1 MTAEN
6 RQSQQFADSAPSI
19 EPAPNAA
26 QFDAAVPN
34 QEPPWRQCPRPAVAP
49 DASAPSVSVII
60 PARNAEGTI
69 AEALES
75 VRAQDYPGR
84 VEVIVADGSDTPA
97 MRGLLQGRYPWVR
110 VVPNPH
116 QVIAPGVNA
125 ALEAATGEVVAR
137 CDAHTILPPD
147 YLRLAVA
154 TLEETRAANVGGR
167 QRSFGTTFFERAVSC
182 ALDTLLGTGRARFR
196 VGGPEGPDNTVYLGV
211 FWRKTL
217 DAAGGYDPSLDCAE
231 DYELN
236 CRLRKNGGV
245 VWFDPK
251 LMVDYRARDTLW
263 SLARQY
269 FGYGRWK
276 RVVLWRHPQAALPRH
291 FAAPLLVLGLAGS
304 AGLGW
309 AGAPWLAAAL
319 VPVAYL
325 CALVATTLAAGICQ
339 REPAALVLPVVLVTM
354 HLSWGLG
361 FFLPLFRTARRGA
374 PTARAK
380 PAPAE
385 IAESAAIP
393 NQQAPWWQCP
403 RPAVAPDA
411 SAPSVS
417 VIIPARNA
425 EGTIAEA
432 LESVRAQ
439 DYPGRVEVIV
449 ADGSDTPAMRGLLQG
464 RYPWVRVVP
473 NPHQVIAPGV
483 NAALEA
489 ATGEVVARCDAHT
502 ILPPDYLRLAVATL
516 EETRAANVGGR
527 QRSFGTTFFE
537 RAVSCALD
545 TLLGTGRAR
554 FRVGGPEGPDNT
566 VYLGV
571 FWRKTLDAAGGY
583 DPSLDC
589 AEDYELNCRLRKNGG
604 VVWFDPKLMVD
615 YRARDT
621 LWSLARQY
629 FGYGRWKRVV
639 LWRHPQ
645 AALPRH
651 FAAPLLVLG
660 LAGSAGLGWA
670 GAPWLAAALVPV
682 AYLCALVATTLAA
695 GICQREPAA
704 LVLPVVLVTMHLSW
718 GLGFFLPL
726 FRTARSEQNA
736 AEAPVD
742 PTAAAAPPARDEQ
755 AVSEAKAV
763 S

>member
-6 RQSQQFADSAPSI
+6 RQSQQFVADSDPSI
-19 EPAPNAA
+19 EPALNAA
-26 QFDAAVPN
+26 QFGAAVSN
-34 QEPPWRQCPRPAVAP
+34 QQSWQCPRPAIAL
-49 DASAPSVSVII
+49 DASAPGVSVII

-84 VEVIVADGSDTPA
+84 VEVVVADGSDTPA
-97 MRGLLQGRYPWVR
+97 MMELLRQRYPWVR
-110 VVPNPH
+110 VVPNPCR
-116 QVIAPGVNA
+116 VIAPGVNA
-125 ALEAATGEVVAR
+125 ALEVATGEVVAR

-147 YLRLAVA
+147 YLRLAVE

-167 QRSFGTTFFERAVSC
+167 QRPFGTTFFERAVSC

-217 DAAGGYDPSLDCAE
+217 DAAGGYDSSLDCAE

-251 LMVDYRARDTLW
+251 LMVDYRARDTWW

-269 FGYGRWK
+269 FSYGRWK

-309 AGAPWLAAAL
+309 TGAPWLAAAL
-319 VPVAYL
+319 VPFAYL
-325 CALVATTLAAGICQ
+325 CALAATTLAAGIRQ
-339 REPAALVLPVVLVTM
+339 REPAALILPVVLATM

-361 FFLPLFRTARRGA
+361 FFLPLFRTARRAA
-374 PTARAK
+374 PPARAK
-380 PAPAE
+380 PTLAE
-385 IAESAAIP
+385 SAESAAVS
-393 NQQAPWWQCP
+393 NQQSWQCP
-403 RPAVAPDA
+403 RPAIALDA
-411 SAPSVS
+411 SAPGVS

-439 DYPGRVEVIV
+439 DYPGRVEVVV
-449 ADGSDTPAMRGLLQG
+449 ADGSDTPAMMELLRQ

-473 NPHQVIAPGV
+473 NPCRVIAPGV
-483 NAALEA
+483 NAALEV

-502 ILPPDYLRLAVATL
+502 ILPPDYLRLAVETL

-527 QRSFGTTFFE
+527 QRPFGTTFFE

-583 DPSLDC
+583 DSSLDC

-621 LWSLARQY
+621 WWSLARQY
-629 FGYGRWKRVV
+629 FSYGRWKRVV

-660 LAGSAGLGWA
+660 LAGSAGLGWT
-670 GAPWLAAALVPV
+670 GAPWLAAALVPF
-682 AYLCALVATTLAA
+682 AYLCALAATTLAA
-695 GICQREPAA
+695 GIRQREPAA
-704 LVLPVVLVTMHLSW
+704 LILPVVLVTMHLSW

-726 FRTARSEQNA
+726 FRTAQR
-736 AEAPVD
+736 
-742 PTAAAAPPARDEQ
+742 AAPPARVEQ
-755 AVSEAKAV
+755 AVSEA
-763 S
+763 

>member
-6 RQSQQFADSAPSI
+6 RQSQQFADSDPSI
-19 EPAPNAA
+19 EPALNAA
-26 QFDAAVPN
+26 QFGVAVSN
-34 QEPPWRQCPRPAVAP
+34 QQSWQCPRPAIAL
-49 DASAPSVSVII
+49 DASAPGVSVII

-84 VEVIVADGSDTPA
+84 VEVVVADGSDTPA
-97 MRGLLQGRYPWVR
+97 MMELLRQRYPWVR
-110 VVPNPH
+110 VVPNPCR
-116 QVIAPGVNA
+116 VIAPGVNA
-125 ALEAATGEVVAR
+125 ALEVATGEVVAR

-147 YLRLAVA
+147 YLRLAVE

-167 QRSFGTTFFERAVSC
+167 QRPFGTTFFERAVSC

-217 DAAGGYDPSLDCAE
+217 DAAGGYDSSLGGAE

-251 LMVDYRARDTLW
+251 LMVDYRARDTWW

-269 FGYGRWK
+269 FSYGRWK

-309 AGAPWLAAAL
+309 TGAPWLAAAL
-319 VPVAYL
+319 VPFAYL
-325 CALVATTLAAGICQ
+325 CALAATTLAAGIRQ
-339 REPAALVLPVVLVTM
+339 REPAALILPVVLATM

-361 FFLPLFRTARRGA
+361 FFLPLFRTARRAA
-374 PTARAK
+374 PLVRAK
-380 PAPAE
+380 PTLAE
-385 IAESAAIP
+385 SAESAAVS
-393 NQQAPWWQCP
+393 NQQSWQCP
-403 RPAVAPDA
+403 RPAIALDA
-411 SAPSVS
+411 SAPGVS

-439 DYPGRVEVIV
+439 DYPGRVEVVV
-449 ADGSDTPAMRGLLQG
+449 ADGSDTPAMMELLRQ

-473 NPHQVIAPGV
+473 NPCRVIAPGV
-483 NAALEA
+483 NAALEV

-502 ILPPDYLRLAVATL
+502 ILPPDYLRLAVETL

-527 QRSFGTTFFE
+527 QRPFGTTFFE

-583 DPSLDC
+583 DSSLGG

-621 LWSLARQY
+621 WWSLARQY
-629 FGYGRWKRVV
+629 FSYGRWKRVV

-660 LAGSAGLGWA
+660 LAGSAGLGWT
-670 GAPWLAAALVPV
+670 GAPWLAAALVPF
-682 AYLCALVATTLAA
+682 AYLCALAATTLAA
-695 GICQREPAA
+695 GIRQREPAA
-704 LVLPVVLVTMHLSW
+704 LILPVVLVTMHLSW

-726 FRTARSEQNA
+726 FRTAQC
-736 AEAPVD
+736 
-742 PTAAAAPPARDEQ
+742 AAPPARVEQ
-755 AVSEAKAV
+755 AVSEA
-763 S
+763 

>member
-6 RQSQQFADSAPSI
+6 RQSQQFADSDPSI
-19 EPAPNAA
+19 EPALNAA
-26 QFDAAVPN
+26 QFGAAVSN
-34 QEPPWRQCPRPAVAP
+34 QQAPWWQCPRPAIAP
-49 DASAPSVSVII
+49 DASAPSVSVIM

-84 VEVIVADGSDTPA
+84 VEVVVADGSDTPA
-97 MRGLLQGRYPWVR
+97 MMKLLQQRYPWVR
-110 VVPNPH
+110 VVPNPCR
-116 QVIAPGVNA
+116 VIAPGVNA
-125 ALEAATGEVVAR
+125 ALEVATGEVVAR

-147 YLRLAVA
+147 YLRLAVE

-167 QRSFGTTFFERAVSC
+167 QRPFGTTFFERAVSC

-217 DAAGGYDPSLDCAE
+217 DSAGGYDSSLDGAE

-251 LMVDYRARDTLW
+251 LMVDYRARDTWW

-319 VPVAYL
+319 VPFAYL
-325 CALVATTLAAGICQ
+325 CALAATTLAAGLRQ
-339 REPAALVLPVVLVTM
+339 REPAALILPVVLATM

-361 FFLPLFRTARRGA
+361 FFLPLFRTARRAA
-374 PTARAK
+374 PPARAK
-380 PAPAE
+380 PTLAE
-385 IAESAAIP
+385 SAESAAVS

-403 RPAVAPDA
+403 RPAIAPDA

-417 VIIPARNA
+417 VIMPARNA

-439 DYPGRVEVIV
+439 DYPGRVEVVV
-449 ADGSDTPAMRGLLQG
+449 ADGSDTPAMMKLLQQ

-473 NPHQVIAPGV
+473 NPCRVIAPGV
-483 NAALEA
+483 NAALEV

-502 ILPPDYLRLAVATL
+502 ILPPDYLRLAVETL

-527 QRSFGTTFFE
+527 QRPFGTTFFE

-571 FWRKTLDAAGGY
+571 FWRKTLDSAGGY
-583 DPSLDC
+583 DSSLDG

-621 LWSLARQY
+621 WWSLARQY

-670 GAPWLAAALVPV
+670 GAPWLAAALVPF
-682 AYLCALVATTLAA
+682 AYLCALAATTLAA
-695 GICQREPAA
+695 GLRQREPAA
-704 LVLPVVLVTMHLSW
+704 LILPVVLVTMHLSW

-726 FRTARSEQNA
+726 FRTAQRA
-736 AEAPVD
+736 
-742 PTAAAAPPARDEQ
+742 TPPARVEQ
-755 AVSEAKAV
+755 AVSEA
-763 S
+763 

>member
-6 RQSQQFADSAPSI
+6 RQSQQFADSDPSI
-19 EPAPNAA
+19 EPALNAA
-26 QFDAAVPN
+26 QFGAAVSN
-34 QEPPWRQCPRPAVAP
+34 QQALGWQCPRPAIAP
-49 DASAPSVSVII
+49 DASAPSVSVIM

-84 VEVIVADGSDTPA
+84 VEVVVADGSDTPA
-97 MRGLLQGRYPWVR
+97 MMELLRQHYPWVR
-110 VVPNPH
+110 VVPNPCR
-116 QVIAPGVNA
+116 VIAPGVNA
-125 ALEAATGEVVAR
+125 ALEVATGEVVAR

-147 YLRLAVA
+147 YLRLAVE

-167 QRSFGTTFFERAVSC
+167 QRPFGTTFFERAVSC

-217 DAAGGYDPSLDCAE
+217 DAAGGYDSSLDGAE

-251 LMVDYRARDTLW
+251 LMVDYRARDTWW

-269 FGYGRWK
+269 FSYGRWK

-319 VPVAYL
+319 VPFAYL
-325 CALVATTLAAGICQ
+325 CALAATTLAAGIRQ
-339 REPAALVLPVVLVTM
+339 REPAALILPVVLATM

-361 FFLPLFRTARRGA
+361 FFLPPFRTARRAA
-374 PTARAK
+374 PPARAK
-380 PAPAE
+380 PTLAE
-385 IAESAAIP
+385 SAESAAVS
-393 NQQAPWWQCP
+393 NQQSWQCP
-403 RPAVAPDA
+403 RPAIALDA
-411 SAPSVS
+411 SAPGVS

-439 DYPGRVEVIV
+439 DYPGRVEVVV
-449 ADGSDTPAMRGLLQG
+449 ADGSDTPAMMELLRQH
-464 RYPWVRVVP
+464 YPWVRVVP
-473 NPHQVIAPGV
+473 NPCRVIAPGV
-483 NAALEA
+483 NAALEV

-502 ILPPDYLRLAVATL
+502 ILPPDYLRLAVETL

-527 QRSFGTTFFE
+527 QRPFGTTFFE

-583 DPSLDC
+583 DSSLDG

-621 LWSLARQY
+621 WWSLARQY
-629 FGYGRWKRVV
+629 FSYGRWKRVV

-670 GAPWLAAALVPV
+670 GAPWLAAALVPF
-682 AYLCALVATTLAA
+682 AYLCALAATTLAA
-695 GICQREPAA
+695 GIRQREPAA
-704 LVLPVVLVTMHLSW
+704 LILPVVLVTMHLSW

-726 FRTARSEQNA
+726 FRTAQR
-736 AEAPVD
+736 
-742 PTAAAAPPARDEQ
+742 AAPPARVEQ
-755 AVSEAKAV
+755 AVSEA
-763 S
+763 

>member
-6 RQSQQFADSAPSI
+6 RQSRQFTDSDPSI
-19 EPAPNAA
+19 EPALNAA
-26 QFDAAVPN
+26 QFGAAVSN
-34 QEPPWRQCPRPAVAP
+34 QQSSRWQCPRPAIAL
-49 DASAPSVSVII
+49 DASAPGVSVIM

-84 VEVIVADGSDTPA
+84 VEVVVADGSDTPA
-97 MRGLLQGRYPWVR
+97 MMKLLRQRYPWVR
-110 VVPNPH
+110 VVPNPCR
-116 QVIAPGVNA
+116 VIAPGVNA

-147 YLRLAVA
+147 YLRLAVE
-154 TLEETRAANVGGR
+154 TLEKTKAANVGGR
-167 QRSFGTTFFERAVSC
+167 QRPFGTTFFERAVSC

-217 DAAGGYDPSLDCAE
+217 DSAGGYDPSLDGAE

-304 AGLGW
+304 AAMGW
-309 AGAPWLAAAL
+309 TGAPWLAAAL
-319 VPVAYL
+319 VPFAYL
-325 CALVATTLAAGICQ
+325 CALLATTLAAGIRQ
-339 REPAALVLPVVLVTM
+339 REPAALILPVVLVTM

-361 FFLPLFRTARRGA
+361 FFLPLFRPARRAA
-374 PTARAK
+374 PATRAK
-380 PAPAE
+380 LALAGS
-385 IAESAAIP
+385 AESAAVS
-393 NQQAPWWQCP
+393 NQQSSRWQCP
-403 RPAVAPDA
+403 RPAIALDA
-411 SAPSVS
+411 SAPGVS
-417 VIIPARNA
+417 VIMPARNA

-439 DYPGRVEVIV
+439 DYPGRVEVVV
-449 ADGSDTPAMRGLLQG
+449 ADGSDTPAMMKLLRQ

-473 NPHQVIAPGV
+473 NPCRVIAPGV

-502 ILPPDYLRLAVATL
+502 ILPPDYLRLAVETL
-516 EETRAANVGGR
+516 EKTKAANVGGR
-527 QRSFGTTFFE
+527 QRPFGTTFFE

-571 FWRKTLDAAGGY
+571 FWRKTLDSAGGY
-583 DPSLDC
+583 DPSLDG

-660 LAGSAGLGWA
+660 LAGSAAMGWT
-670 GAPWLAAALVPV
+670 GAPWLAAALVPF
-682 AYLCALVATTLAA
+682 AYLCALLATTLAA
-695 GICQREPAA
+695 GIRQREPAA
-704 LVLPVVLVTMHLSW
+704 LILPVVLVTMHLSW

-726 FRTARSEQNA
+726 FRPARRA
-736 AEAPVD
+736 APAQVAPH
-742 PTAAAAPPARDEQ
+742 AAALPVRDEQ

>member
-6 RQSQQFADSAPSI
+6 RQSQQFADSNPSI
-19 EPAPNAA
+19 EPVLNAA
-26 QFDAAVPN
+26 QFGAAVSN
-34 QEPPWRQCPRPAVAP
+34 QQARRWQCPRPGIAI
-49 DASAPSVSVII
+49 DASAPGVSVIM

-75 VRAQDYPGR
+75 VRAQDYPGP
-84 VEVIVADGSDTPA
+84 VEVVVADGSDTPA
-97 MRGLLQGRYPWVR
+97 MMELLRQRYPWVR
-110 VVPNPH
+110 VVPNPCR
-116 QVIAPGVNA
+116 VIAPGVNA
-125 ALEAATGEVVAR
+125 ALAVATGEVVAR

-147 YLRLAVA
+147 YLRLAVGA
-154 TLEETRAANVGGR
+154 LEETRAANVGGR
-167 QRSFGTTFFERAVSC
+167 QRPFGTTFFERAVSC

-269 FGYGRWK
+269 FSYGRWK

-319 VPVAYL
+319 VPFAYL
-325 CALVATTLAAGICQ
+325 CALVATTLAAGFRQ
-339 REPAALVLPVVLVTM
+339 REPAALILPVVLATM

-361 FFLPLFRTARRGA
+361 FFLPLFRAARRAA
-374 PTARAK
+374 PPARAK
-380 PAPAE
+380 PALAKS
-385 IAESAAIP
+385 AESIAISS
-393 NQQAPWWQCP
+393 QQSSGWQCP
-403 RPAVAPDA
+403 RPGIAIDA
-411 SAPSVS
+411 SAPGVS
-417 VIIPARNA
+417 VIMPARNA

-439 DYPGRVEVIV
+439 DYPGPVEVVV
-449 ADGSDTPAMRGLLQG
+449 ADGSDTPAMMELLRQ

-473 NPHQVIAPGV
+473 NPCRVIAPGV
-483 NAALEA
+483 NAALA
-489 ATGEVVARCDAHT
+489 VATGEVVARCDAHT
-502 ILPPDYLRLAVATL
+502 ILPPDYLRLAVGAL

-527 QRSFGTTFFE
+527 QRPFGTTFFE

-629 FGYGRWKRVV
+629 FSYGRWKRVV

-670 GAPWLAAALVPV
+670 GAPWLAAALVPF

-695 GICQREPAA
+695 GFRQREPAA
-704 LVLPVVLVTMHLSW
+704 LILPVVLVTMHLSW

-726 FRTARSEQNA
+726 FRTARR
-736 AEAPVD
+736 
-742 PTAAAAPPARDEQ
+742 AAPPWVEQ
-755 AVSEAKAV
+755 AASEAEAKAV

>member
-6 RQSQQFADSAPSI
+6 RQSQQFADSDPSI
-19 EPAPNAA
+19 EPALNAA
-26 QFDAAVPN
+26 QFGAAVSN
-34 QEPPWRQCPRPAVAP
+34 QQAPWWQCPRPAIAL
-49 DASAPSVSVII
+49 DASAPSVSVIM

-84 VEVIVADGSDTPA
+84 VEVVVADGSDTPA
-97 MRGLLQGRYPWVR
+97 MMELLRQSYPWVR
-110 VVPNPH
+110 VVPNPCRI
-116 QVIAPGVNA
+116 IAPGVNA
-125 ALEAATGEVVAR
+125 ALEVATGEVVAR

-147 YLRLAVA
+147 YLRLAVE
-154 TLEETRAANVGGR
+154 TLEATRAANVGGR
-167 QRSFGTTFFERAVSC
+167 QRPFGTTFFERAVAC

-217 DAAGGYDPSLDCAE
+217 DAAGGYDSSLDCAE

-251 LMVDYRARDTLW
+251 LMVDYRARDTWW

-319 VPVAYL
+319 VPFAYL
-325 CALVATTLAAGICQ
+325 CALAATALATGIRQ
-339 REPAALVLPVVLVTM
+339 REPAALILPVVLATM

-361 FFLPLFRTARRGA
+361 FFLPLFRTARRAA
-374 PTARAK
+374 PAARAK
-380 PAPAE
+380 PAL
-385 IAESAAIP
+385 AESAESIAIS
-393 NQQAPWWQCP
+393 NQQSSGWQCP
-403 RPAVAPDA
+403 RPGIAIDV
-411 SAPSVS
+411 SAPGVS
-417 VIIPARNA
+417 VIMPARNA

-439 DYPGRVEVIV
+439 DYPGRVEVVV
-449 ADGSDTPAMRGLLQG
+449 ADGSDTPAMMELLRQS
-464 RYPWVRVVP
+464 YPWVRVVP
-473 NPHQVIAPGV
+473 NPCRIIAPGV
-483 NAALEA
+483 NAALEV

-502 ILPPDYLRLAVATL
+502 ILPPDYLRLAVETL
-516 EETRAANVGGR
+516 EATRAANVGGR
-527 QRSFGTTFFE
+527 QRPFGTTFFE
-537 RAVSCALD
+537 RAVACALD

-583 DPSLDC
+583 DSSLDC

-621 LWSLARQY
+621 WWSLARQY

-670 GAPWLAAALVPV
+670 GAPWLAAALVPF
-682 AYLCALVATTLAA
+682 AYLCALAATALAT
-695 GICQREPAA
+695 GIRQREPAA
-704 LVLPVVLVTMHLSW
+704 LILPVVLATMHLSW

-726 FRTARSEQNA
+726 FRTARRA
-736 AEAPVD
+736 AL
-742 PTAAAAPPARDEQ
+742 PARVEQ